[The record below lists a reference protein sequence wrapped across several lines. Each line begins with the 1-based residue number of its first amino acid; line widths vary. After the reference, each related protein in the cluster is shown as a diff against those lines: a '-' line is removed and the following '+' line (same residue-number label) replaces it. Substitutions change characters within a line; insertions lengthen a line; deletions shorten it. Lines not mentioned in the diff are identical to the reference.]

1 MGNLGRVA
9 LLALGAMAVKKYI
22 KPQNSPYVTG
32 PTSASPM
39 GTDLL
44 DASGEPYQLVGIA
57 ISTTALSL
65 LAVGLLPWQLGPL
78 GDLGAGKTRMFA
90 DGFSLLARTVRTV
103 LARALALD

>member
-32 PTSASPM
+32 TTSGSPT

-44 DASGEPYQLVGIA
+44 DASGNPVPGGTMGSSMRSNPNVAWIADPQLRA
-57 ISTTALSL
+57 RNFQRLKDAWSQRNNL
-65 LAVGLLPWQLGPL
+65 L
-78 GDLGAGKTRMFA
+78 
-90 DGFSLLARTVRTV
+90 
-103 LARALALD
+103 